1 MAKSIDYS
9 TTGISQN
16 APGLTSYNPKE
27 TPASVNSLGSAIKG
41 ITDVIPA
48 IVETDKQGVLG
59 EASDLAN
66 KLSSEYKP
74 GSETHLNNLNQE
86 KLRLQSDMSKGDPND
101 TVINERINEINSQL
115 TLAQNQGLI
124 GPGEMKHRM
133 MKAGQDLASE
143 NPAYQA
149 EIAAKMNAV
158 FGATGVTQL
167 LATDSTLLQ
176 TRVSA
181 AIARKKSMRTEV
193 EKFQSTENLNDD
205 QLEEAFNYY
214 NNITGH
220 SERVKITT
228 ENLKNADELV
238 KRQAY
243 VTFKTAGGFTQL
255 AQGTY
260 ANIMQRVRAIG
271 SSDRPI
277 DQKIREVN
285 DAIIGAEQEILSVA
299 SSLPSDATEGSL
311 ITNHLLKNLQGLK
324 QEMLDESNQASKLT
338 IATNGLKLLQTKQE
352 MDLAKNID
360 MPSITAAFKLT
371 KIAEGISPLNTKFET
386 IKSNIMQDIL
396 TNLEQQLGT
405 SKVIDVDSAEG
416 DGLATEEGR
425 TSISTLAKRSYK
437 EGLKDLETNGT
448 LAPEYTKL
456 YVNDLALTTNSATKD
471 TFMKHADKYFG
482 PNMLSMPDKILDTL
496 ESDTEW
502 LQSFDNYMNRYTV
515 GAQQGLISI
524 VGEDS
529 IQVGLSSKNKMLYI
543 TPEQSAS
550 LDPVTSMNLKNALN
564 RVNNIIKINSKVSG
578 KSLEEESK
586 KVLQEDFPFFE
597 FVGAK

>member
-16 APGLTSYNPKE
+16 SPGLTSYNPKE
-27 TPASVNSLGSAIKG
+27 TPASFKG

-86 KLRLQSDMSKGDPND
+86 KLRLQSDLSKGDPNS

-181 AIARKKSMRTEV
+181 AIARKKVMKTEV
-193 EKFQSTENLNDD
+193 EKYQSTENLNDD

-228 ENLKNADELV
+228 ENLKNANELE

-243 VTFKTAGGFTQL
+243 VTFKTEGGFTQL

-285 DAIIGAEQEILSVA
+285 DAIIGAE
-299 SSLPSDATEGSL
+299 
-311 ITNHLLKNLQGLK
+311 
-324 QEMLDESNQASKLT
+324 
-338 IATNGLKLLQTKQE
+338 
-352 MDLAKNID
+352 
-360 MPSITAAFKLT
+360 
-371 KIAEGISPLNTKFET
+371 KIFRVLN
-386 IKSNIMQDIL
+386 
-396 TNLEQQLGT
+396 
-405 SKVIDVDSAEG
+405 
-416 DGLATEEGR
+416 
-425 TSISTLAKRSYK
+425 
-437 EGLKDLETNGT
+437 
-448 LAPEYTKL
+448 
-456 YVNDLALTTNSATKD
+456 
-471 TFMKHADKYFG
+471 
-482 PNMLSMPDKILDTL
+482 
-496 ESDTEW
+496 
-502 LQSFDNYMNRYTV
+502 
-515 GAQQGLISI
+515 
-524 VGEDS
+524 
-529 IQVGLSSKNKMLYI
+529 
-543 TPEQSAS
+543 
-550 LDPVTSMNLKNALN
+550 
-564 RVNNIIKINSKVSG
+564 
-578 KSLEEESK
+578 K
-586 KVLQEDFPFFE
+586 KC
-597 FVGAK
+597 